1 MKQEFLDFLNA
12 LIEAAPDVADKLMTD
27 NVKSYISILN
37 DIDDTKPILTD
48 NGKIIFNYESIIY

>member
-37 DIDDTKPILTD
+37 DIDNTKLIFFHHLFKYL
-48 NGKIIFNYESIIY
+48 KIRVG